1 MDVKYS
7 NNSWDKSKNALKT
20 LIGLGWGKGVTDYL
34 KDIDRN
40 FEDAQN
46 DIRKDD
52 RDGVISFSF
61 TDRESKYQQLFE
73 KIEVLHD
80 YASDAGSLVERVIDE
95 PFYKDID
102 KFAEKMRDL
111 SIDDYETKNTIGAT
125 TIVSTGAYGYGY
137 GQTTTEVPK
146 DSIKLS
152 DIMAGDNFF
161 ATNLKAQFA
170 EYSKQNPDQEFTYEQ
185 YQSAV
190 SSSRAFEYES
200 IRDGQQNIE
209 FWRDIGI
216 AVVIIATSIVCPP
229 AGLALGIAY
238 GTLELSSAA
247 TGKDWLTGREM
258 DAGER
263 ATRGA
268 FALLDIIPGVKGLH
282 AFSTA
287 TKAGG
292 VALDAVQAGSKLTL
306 KQTAKQGL
314 SHLDAMGKQALRESA
329 ERIRNVP
336 RVISDVASSTA
347 NAAKN
352 QIKNGAITTG
362 KLADEVTTV
371 AKNLDFGRVR
381 VVADPISGT
390 RVMFDAAE
398 NTHRFENMAKGL
410 FSGSDEVLE
419 SAGKHATDIKVG
431 PEDLSTLRDRWK
443 VPETDTI
450 AAGKTDV
457 KGLED
462 MVFEGGSPKV
472 RKEAGLPDLDEL
484 MPDRAIRA
492 PYDSA
497 NSRLAQF
504 TKHAEE
510 GVLNEFDIAVQ
521 KLGVKPEEVEG
532 VLKIHQ
538 SNPNGVCNKC
548 TKGLINSFPESES
561 GIFYQFSTKYP
572 NVTVMVTSEI
582 DETIKAR
589 DILEFTLRD
598 GKIL

>member
-34 KDIDRN
+34 KDINRN

-80 YASDAGSLVERVIDE
+80 YASDAGSMVERVIDE

-161 ATNLKAQFA
+161 ADNLKAQFA

-292 VALDAVQAGSKLTL
+292 VALDAIQAGSKLTL

-314 SHLDAMGKQALRESA
+314 SNLDAMGKQALRESA

-336 RVISDVASSTA
+336 KVLKDTA
-347 NAAKN
+347 NTVKN
-352 QIKNGAITTG
+352 TAQEG
-362 KLADEVTTV
+362 LTTV
-371 AKNLDFGRVR
+371 KKVAANFGENGMNFGRPRPSLAGMDGLEILDTGFVR
-381 VVADPISGT
+381 NIDESASIGSKLTDETAGELSRLDILRQKYGKISPEELNQRINLRSETAQALQDLKATGIGKNKLGPAFAGVYDKKT
-390 RVMFDAAE
+390 GEYYYAINDFMGEIPELHPLLDKRLLDMPQDVIDSYTFTKGAGSHAEVLALNKALQANPTASIEDFMVNVIRTGQAKTKPLGMMFDRCPHCAYLTE
-398 NTHRFENMAKGL
+398 GFKFISEGIKIAK
-410 FSGSDEVLE
+410 
-419 SAGKHATDIKVG
+419 
-431 PEDLSTLRDRWK
+431 
-443 VPETDTI
+443 
-450 AAGKTDV
+450 
-457 KGLED
+457 
-462 MVFEGGSPKV
+462 
-472 RKEAGLPDLDEL
+472 
-484 MPDRAIRA
+484 
-492 PYDSA
+492 
-497 NSRLAQF
+497 
-504 TKHAEE
+504 
-510 GVLNEFDIAVQ
+510 
-521 KLGVKPEEVEG
+521 
-532 VLKIHQ
+532 
-538 SNPNGVCNKC
+538 
-548 TKGLINSFPESES
+548 
-561 GIFYQFSTKYP
+561 
-572 NVTVMVTSEI
+572 
-582 DETIKAR
+582 
-589 DILEFTLRD
+589 
-598 GKIL
+598 

>member
-34 KDIDRN
+34 KDINRN

-80 YASDAGSLVERVIDE
+80 YASDAGSMVERVIDE

-336 RVISDVASSTA
+336 KVLKDTANTVKNTAQEGLTATKNMATNFGDNVRNLNFGQPRLVADGFGDVGTTVVRNTEEITPATSKIVGGWSDATPTVKEVQPRKLTPAEKKLYKRPSGYRKGIRDSAWESAKDSTDGLVRDPLTGEIMDKSKPWDMGHKPGYEFRKHQQSAAERGISRKEFLDEHNVASHYRPELPSS
-347 NAAKN
+347 N
-352 QIKNGAITTG
+352 QSHAGE
-362 KLADEVTTV
+362 DVTD
-371 AKNLDFGRVR
+371 LYFG
-381 VVADPISGT
+381 P
-390 RVMFDAAE
+390 
-398 NTHRFENMAKGL
+398 
-410 FSGSDEVLE
+410 
-419 SAGKHATDIKVG
+419 
-431 PEDLSTLRDRWK
+431 
-443 VPETDTI
+443 
-450 AAGKTDV
+450 
-457 KGLED
+457 
-462 MVFEGGSPKV
+462 
-472 RKEAGLPDLDEL
+472 
-484 MPDRAIRA
+484 
-492 PYDSA
+492 
-497 NSRLAQF
+497 
-504 TKHAEE
+504 
-510 GVLNEFDIAVQ
+510 
-521 KLGVKPEEVEG
+521 
-532 VLKIHQ
+532 
-538 SNPNGVCNKC
+538 
-548 TKGLINSFPESES
+548 
-561 GIFYQFSTKYP
+561 
-572 NVTVMVTSEI
+572 
-582 DETIKAR
+582 
-589 DILEFTLRD
+589 
-598 GKIL
+598 

>member
-34 KDIDRN
+34 KDINRN

-80 YASDAGSLVERVIDE
+80 YASDAGSMVERVIDE

-216 AVVIIATSIVCPP
+216 AVVIIATSVVCPP

-336 RVISDVASSTA
+336 KVLKDTANTVKNTAQEGLTTVKKVTANFGENGMNFGRPRPSLVGMDGLETVSVSIAKNADEIAPATSKIIKASTDHLDDLQLKQLEAIDSVKNGDTLLETTKHKGNFGEMVMDNHLEDTREAVRISSDRVLSLDDKILKGIDGVYETASPPPKYIIAEAKFGSSRLGKTKDGLQMSEDWILGGSRLEDAVGRDVAE
-347 NAAKN
+347 
-352 QIKNGAITTG
+352 QII
-362 KLADEVTTV
+362 DE
-371 AKNLDFGRVR
+371 
-381 VVADPISGT
+381 
-390 RVMFDAAE
+390 M
-398 NTHRFENMAKGL
+398 
-410 FSGSDEVLE
+410 
-419 SAGKHATDIKVG
+419 
-431 PEDLSTLRDRWK
+431 
-443 VPETDTI
+443 
-450 AAGKTDV
+450 
-457 KGLED
+457 
-462 MVFEGGSPKV
+462 
-472 RKEAGLPDLDEL
+472 
-484 MPDRAIRA
+484 
-492 PYDSA
+492 
-497 NSRLAQF
+497 
-504 TKHAEE
+504 
-510 GVLNEFDIAVQ
+510 VLNPENVQ
-521 KLGVKPEEVEG
+521 NLLVHIDKAG
-532 VLKIHQ
+532 
-538 SNPNGVCNKC
+538 
-548 TKGLINSFPESES
+548 
-561 GIFYQFSTKYP
+561 
-572 NVTVMVTSEI
+572 NVTES
-582 DETIKAR
+582 
-589 DILEFTLRD
+589 ILDSF
-598 GKIL
+598 GKVVK

>member
-1 MDVKYS
+1 M
-7 NNSWDKSKNALKT
+7 
-20 LIGLGWGKGVTDYL
+20 
-34 KDIDRN
+34 
-40 FEDAQN
+40 
-46 DIRKDD
+46 
-52 RDGVISFSF
+52 
-61 TDRESKYQQLFE
+61 
-73 KIEVLHD
+73 LHD
-80 YASDAGSLVERVIDE
+80 YASDAGSMVERVIDE

-111 SIDDYETKNTIGAT
+111 SIEDYETKNTIGAT

-161 ATNLKAQFA
+161 AINLKAQFA

-282 AFSTA
+282 AFSTV

-292 VALDAVQAGSKLTL
+292 VALDAIQAGSKLTL
-306 KQTAKQGL
+306 KQTAKQSL

-336 RVISDVASSTA
+336 KVLKDTA
-347 NAAKN
+347 NTVKNTAQEGLTATKNMATNFGDNVRNLNFGQPRLVADGFGDVGPSFIRNTNEAASNAGRVVRESASHLDDVPK
-352 QIKNGAITTG
+352 IKEVPYGEHIIKGKGGRKELAPNTRYVTEDGYKYTTDELG
-362 KLADEVTTV
+362 RVVDVDAENLVLKTAERNEGMQRAAGREYRLADDDGGHLIGSQFNGPGDIDNLVAQNKQINRSGGEWYSMEQEWARALKETPPKKVTV
-371 AKNLDFGRVR
+371 KIE
-381 VVADPISGT
+381 PSYSG
-390 RVMFDAAE
+390 
-398 NTHRFENMAKGL
+398 K
-410 FSGSDEVLE
+410 S
-419 SAGKHATDIKVG
+419 
-431 PEDLSTLRDRWK
+431 LR
-443 VPETDTI
+443 
-450 AAGKTDV
+450 
-457 KGLED
+457 
-462 MVFEGGSPKV
+462 
-472 RKEAGLPDLDEL
+472 PDLFLVEYQIEGKF
-484 MPDRAIRA
+484 PVIIEI
-492 PYDSA
+492 A
-497 NSRLAQF
+497 N
-504 TKHAEE
+504 
-510 GVLNEFDIAVQ
+510 
-521 KLGVKPEEVEG
+521 
-532 VLKIHQ
+532 
-538 SNPNGVCNKC
+538 
-548 TKGLINSFPESES
+548 
-561 GIFYQFSTKYP
+561 
-572 NVTVMVTSEI
+572 
-582 DETIKAR
+582 KA
-589 DILEFTLRD
+589 
-598 GKIL
+598 GG